1 MKKLLVSIPYGIYS
15 MYEIPIWSR
24 LILAYLFKIRYAK
37 GGQNKMK
44 LKVANA
50 VWNLRID
57 NCDEEIFWNSLVK
70 LSSMDFITYSGM
82 SNGEYFMI
90 ELNEYALRPLFP
102 ECFCTK
108 DDLLEKEMVFQRRVG
123 QRTKV

>member
-82 SNGEYFMI
+82 SNGEYVMI

-102 ECFCTK
+102 
-108 DDLLEKEMVFQRRVG
+108 
-123 QRTKV
+123 